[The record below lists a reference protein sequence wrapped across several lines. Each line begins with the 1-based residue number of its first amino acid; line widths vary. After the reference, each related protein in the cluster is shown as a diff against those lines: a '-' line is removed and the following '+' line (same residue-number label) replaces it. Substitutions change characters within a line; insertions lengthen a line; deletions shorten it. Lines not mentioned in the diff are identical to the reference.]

1 MRGLIPAL
9 LLAVSTFSDASAL
22 PVLPGEELQ
31 YRVAWALLPGAG
43 EIRLSAERQEDPA
56 GPRLRV
62 ITQTRTLGLARMLL
76 PFEARA
82 TADFTLA
89 DGRLRWLR
97 EETRQRGERRA
108 HQVAFDYR
116 AGHALWTA
124 DDAVGSTR
132 ALPLPPGEPADI
144 ILGLLRT
151 RDWQLEPGGQ
161 RDALVLFNDE
171 FYELTI
177 HCTGRETV
185 ETPLGRFTTRV
196 LEPRMER
203 TAPKGMFR
211 RGGTVRVWIAE
222 DRWRLP
228 VRFTVEFKVGRGVA
242 TLTAHRPPASDAPAA
257 HP

>member
-1 MRGLIPAL
+1 MRGLIAASL
-9 LLAVSTFSDASAL
+9 FGVSTLSHASAL
-22 PVLPGEELQ
+22 PVLLGEELH

-43 EIRLSAERQEDPA
+43 EIRLSAARQEDPA

-62 ITQTRTLGLARMLL
+62 VTHTRTLGLARMVL

-97 EETRQRGERRA
+97 EEARQRGEQRA
-108 HQVAFDYR
+108 HQVAFDYV
-116 AGHALWTA
+116 AGHAIWTA
-124 DDAVGSTR
+124 DDTSGASR
-132 ALPLPPGEPADI
+132 ALTLPPGEPSDI

-151 RDWQLEPGGQ
+151 RDWQLEPGGH

-177 HCTGRETV
+177 HCIGRETV
-185 ETPLGRFTTRV
+185 DTPLGRFPTRV

-228 VRFTVEFKVGRGVA
+228 VRFSVEFKVGRGVA
-242 TLTAHRPPASDAPAA
+242 TLTRHLPPASDAPPA

>member
-1 MRGLIPAL
+1 MRGLIAAT
-9 LLAVSTFSDASAL
+9 LLAATLLPHALAL

-43 EIRLSAERQEDPA
+43 EIRLRAERQEDPA
-56 GPRLRV
+56 GARLRV
-62 ITQTRTLGLARMLL
+62 VTETRTLGLARMLL

-89 DGRLRWLR
+89 DGRLHWLR

-108 HQVAFDYR
+108 HQVAFDYA

-124 DDAVGSTR
+124 DDATAATR
-132 ALPLPPGEPADI
+132 ALPLPPGEPADM

-151 RDWQLEPGGQ
+151 RDWNLEPGSQ

-177 HCTGRETV
+177 HCTGREEV
-185 ETPLGRFTTRV
+185 VTPLGTFATRV
-196 LEPRMER
+196 LEPRMEK

-211 RGGTVRVWIAE
+211 RGGTVRVWIAD

-242 TLTAHRPPASDAPAA
+242 TLTGHRPPPSDAPPAR
-257 HP
+257 P

>member
-1 MRGLIPAL
+1 MRGLIATAL
-9 LLAVSTFSDASAL
+9 LSVSIPTDARAL

-62 ITQTRTLGLARMLL
+62 VTQTRTLGLARMLL

-97 EETRQRGERRA
+97 EETRQRGEQRA
-108 HQVAFDYR
+108 HQVVFDYP
-116 AGHALWTA
+116 AGLALWTA
-124 DDAVGSTR
+124 DDTSGATR
-132 ALPLPPGEPADI
+132 ALPLPPGEPSDM

-151 RDWQLEPGGQ
+151 RDWNLEPGGQ

-185 ETPLGRFTTRV
+185 ETPLGRFITRV

-211 RGGTVRVWIAE
+211 RGGTVRVWIAD

-242 TLTAHRPPASDAPAA
+242 TLTGHRPPPTDAPPA

>member
-1 MRGLIPAL
+1 MRGLIATAL
-9 LLAVSTFSDASAL
+9 LSVSIPTDARAL

-62 ITQTRTLGLARMLL
+62 VTQTRTLGLARMLL

-97 EETRQRGERRA
+97 EETRQRGEQRA
-108 HQVAFDYR
+108 HQVVFDYP

-124 DDAVGSTR
+124 DDTSGATR
-132 ALPLPPGEPADI
+132 ALPLPPGEPSDM

-151 RDWQLEPGGQ
+151 RDWNLEPGGQ

-185 ETPLGRFTTRV
+185 ETPLGRFITRV

-211 RGGTVRVWIAE
+211 RGGTVRVWIAD

-242 TLTAHRPPASDAPAA
+242 TLTGHRPPHTDAPPA

>member
-1 MRGLIPAL
+1 MRGLIAAV
-9 LLAVSTFSDASAL
+9 LLAASALPDASAL
-22 PVLPGEELQ
+22 PVLPGEELH

-43 EIRLSAERQEDPA
+43 EIRLSAQRQADPA

-62 ITQTRTLGLARMLL
+62 TTHTRTLGLARMLL
-76 PFEARA
+76 PFEAHS

-97 EETRQRGERRA
+97 EETRQRGEQRA
-108 HQVAFDYR
+108 HQVAFDYA
-116 AGHALWTA
+116 AGQALWTA
-124 DDAVGSTR
+124 DDAAGTAR
-132 ALPLPPGEPADI
+132 ALPLPPGEPSDI

-151 RDWQLEPGGQ
+151 RDWNLEPGGQ
-161 RDALVLFNDE
+161 RDSLVLFNDE

-222 DRWRLP
+222 DRWHLP
-228 VRFTVEFKVGRGVA
+228 VRFSVEFKVGRGVA
-242 TLTAHRPPASDAPAA
+242 TLTAHRPPASDAPPA

>member
-1 MRGLIPAL
+1 MRGLIAAAL
-9 LLAVSTFSDASAL
+9 LAGAPLTVASAL
-22 PVLPGEELQ
+22 PVLPGEELH

-43 EIRLSAERQEDPA
+43 EIRIHAARHEDPA
-56 GPRLRV
+56 GTRLRV
-62 ITQTRTLGLARMLL
+62 VTHTRTLGLARMLL

-82 TADFTLA
+82 TADFTLG

-97 EETRQRGERRA
+97 EEIRQRGELRA
-108 HQVAFDYR
+108 HQVAFDYG
-116 AGHALWTA
+116 AVQALWTA
-124 DDAVGSTR
+124 DDAPAAPR
-132 ALPLPPGEPADI
+132 ALPLPPGEPTDM

-151 RDWQLEPGGQ
+151 RDWNLEPGGQ
-161 RDALVLFNDE
+161 RDALVLFHDE

-177 HCTGRETV
+177 HCIGRETV
-185 ETPLGRFTTRV
+185 STPLGDFTTRV
-196 LEPRMER
+196 LEPRMEK

-242 TLTAHRPPASDAPAA
+242 TLQGHRPPASDAPRA

>member
-1 MRGLIPAL
+1 MRGLIAAAL
-9 LLAVSTFSDASAL
+9 LSAAALPGVSAL

-43 EIRLSAERQEDPA
+43 EIRLSAERREDPA

-62 ITQTRTLGLARMLL
+62 LTHTRTLGLARMLL

-97 EETRQRGERRA
+97 EETRQRGEQRA
-108 HQVAFDYR
+108 HHVAFDYA
-116 AGHALWTA
+116 AGHALWTPE
-124 DDAVGSTR
+124 DATDATL
-132 ALPLPPGEPADI
+132 ALPIPPGDPADM

-151 RDWQLEPGGQ
+151 RDWNLEPGGQ

-177 HCTGRETV
+177 HCVGRETV
-185 ETPLGRFTTRV
+185 SSSLGTFSTRV
-196 LEPRMER
+196 LEPRMEK

-222 DRWRLP
+222 NRRRLP
-228 VRFTVEFKVGRGVA
+228 VRFSVEFKVGRGVA
-242 TLTAHRPPASDAPAA
+242 TLTGHRPPPSDAPPAY
-257 HP
+257 P